1 MKQIKV
7 SEATPIQ
14 LDWLV
19 ATLEGRGLGTYAG
32 DMLKLRIAQGVR
44 PPRYTTDWVQGGP
57 IIEREKI
64 DCIADPN
71 GKDVWMGQLYATRLG
86 GQCVKRGYGPTP
98 LIAAMRCYVASE
110 LGDTVEVPDEL

>member
-7 SEATPIQ
+7 SEATPTQ

-44 PPRYTTDWVQGGP
+44 PPRYTTDWSQGGP
-57 IIEREKI
+57 IIDRENI
-64 DCIADPN
+64 SLA
-71 GKDVWMGQLYATRLG
+71 GKDPLHGCCAAMTQFATNK
-86 GQCVKRGYGPTP
+86 QEGPTN

-110 LGDTVEVPDEL
+110 LGDTVEVPEELV